1 MSWEGLYLQEVICF
15 PPVILGSLASSHVL
29 SVPSTESNEFN
40 NTILPAT
47 ESFLQDTHSHLK
59 GKSSPLA
66 TIFSDMSLASCA
78 VDWSRLE
85 CLTKQNRACSLK
97 IWNLDWDSSCHQ
109 DVVFKRR
116 QYKPMVGGV
125 QNLKTGFQEEE
136 RDTETLRKRERN
148 EEDLQ
153 NGWQWE
159 RHGM

>member
-85 CLTKQNRACSLK
+85 CLTKQNRACSFTSVQCLQLLK
-97 IWNLDWDSSCHQ
+97 
-109 DVVFKRR
+109 DVV
-116 QYKPMVGGV
+116 QSVGTDGKIYF
-125 QNLKTGFQEEE
+125 QNVKE
-136 RDTETLRKRERN
+136 RMN
-148 EEDLQ
+148 I
-153 NGWQWE
+153 N
-159 RHGM
+159 